1 MLLSIVLFIV
11 YVLFVLMMS
20 TCTTLIFLDY
30 SNYAK
35 NNKEEYIQKLPT
47 FIQRAFVKHKRL
59 FDVIYQIARIIGVL
73 ACLSFIP
80 MISLILWSF
89 FSVDWTEF
97 VR

>member
-1 MLLSIVLFIV
+1 MFLSIILFTV

-30 SNYAK
+30 SNFAK
-35 NNKEEYIQKLPT
+35 ENKEEYIQKLPA
-47 FIQRAFVKHKRL
+47 FIQKAFVKYERL
-59 FDVIYQIARIIGVL
+59 FDIIYQIARIIGVL

-89 FSVDWTEF
+89 F
-97 VR
+97 R